1 MIHIRISPQGNTF
14 SQNSSFDL
22 LVGVMPTFSQNSSF
36 DLLVGVI
43 PKKLFEITI
52 LGTCVFPAAVF
63 GCESRTI
70 LRSIKYKI
78 GLLGKNSD
86 PLSLTLTHMSPGF
99 NLPYT
104 FHARVVLKLS
114 TLGYTGSRSLRFCI
128 SCINTHML
136 H

>member
-1 MIHIRISPQGNTF
+1 MEIHSPRILPLICLLVSCQHSIRILPLIC
-14 SQNSSFDL
+14 L
-22 LVGVMPTFSQNSSF
+22 LALYQKK
-36 DLLVGVI
+36 
-43 PKKLFEITI
+43 KKLFEITI

-78 GLLGKNSD
+78 GLLDKNTD

-99 NLPYT
+99 NLPYS
-104 FHARVVLKLS
+104 FHARVILKLS